1 MGDVGAPAPAL
12 DTSRHLMT
20 PGHAEQMSAVA
31 QSLQMAAMALQKVAA
46 VPPGGTRSQ
55 LSVGSGETA
64 DEAIGLLARDE
75 RVAMAPATAPA
86 VLEEGSSRSNSPIHL
101 ALDDEMMRTRIL
113 ELGEDLEAE
122 AEVQI
127 PQNAV
132 ESAATAAVHRLR
144 SMNDQDGAAIA
155 ERILIA
161 MRSKAVEPIRE
172 TAYDQ

>member
-1 MGDVGAPAPAL
+1 MG
-12 DTSRHLMT
+12 RHLMT
-20 PGHAEQMSAVA
+20 PGHAEQMNAVA

-46 VPPGGTRSQ
+46 VPPGSGARSQ

-64 DEAIGLLARDE
+64 DEAIGLFARDE

-86 VLEEGSSRSNSPIHL
+86 VLEEGSSRSNSPIRM

-132 ESAATAAVHRLR
+132 ESGATAAVHRLR

-161 MRSKAVEPIRE
+161 MRSK
-172 TAYDQ
+172 